1 MISWNDS
8 ALGLGKIFH
17 EELCKKNSKKNKYVA
32 KNIFSYSNL
41 VLYVFSIRVCI
52 FVITHRS

>member
-17 EELCKKNSKKNKYVA
+17 EEFYKKNSRKNKYVA
-32 KNIFSYSNL
+32 KNIFSCSNF
-41 VLYVFSIRVCI
+41 VFYVFGIRVWI
-52 FVITHRS
+52 FVITHCG